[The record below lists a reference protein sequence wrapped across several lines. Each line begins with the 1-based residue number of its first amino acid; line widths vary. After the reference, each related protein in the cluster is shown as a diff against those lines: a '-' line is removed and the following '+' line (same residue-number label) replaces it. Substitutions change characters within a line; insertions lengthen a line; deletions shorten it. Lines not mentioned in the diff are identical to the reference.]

1 MVNLAFVLIW
11 TVSGAV
17 LIAGQQ
23 YAEDGS
29 YSKRPLP
36 LILMHKQALTH
47 DGNFNY
53 VFAADNGLK
62 QGETISPDGSRQ
74 GSYSYVD
81 PSGKTISV
89 KYTAGKDGFKIL
101 EGDHIPKPVPALP
114 VAPAYTEQIPPYQ
127 QFQSPYPGP
136 SARHSGPS
144 VLRGGYSSDDSG
156 IGSALAYIH
165 AQDRYKSPSAPHY
178 RVQEDSGAYDTTRHN
193 YDTTRHNYD
202 TARNNYDSGNADYNS
217 SPALDEHKG
226 PHSWGPGYAFEFAG

>member
-1 MVNLAFVLIW
+1 MVTLTLPLISTICAVVL
-11 TVSGAV
+11 VN
-17 LIAGQQ
+17 GQQ

-114 VAPAYTEQIPPYQ
+114 VAPSYAEQIPPYQ
-127 QFQSPYPGP
+127 QFQSPYPGL
-136 SARHSGPS
+136 SARHSP
-144 VLRGGYSSDDSG
+144 RGYDDSERG
-156 IGSALAYIH
+156 IGSALSYLH
-165 AQDRYKSPSAPHY
+165 AQDRYKSPSAPLY
-178 RVQEDSGAYDTTRHN
+178 RVQEDSGAYDT
-193 YDTTRHNYD
+193 
-202 TARNNYDSGNADYNS
+202 ARNNYDTNNYNS
-217 SPALDEHKG
+217 NNNYNNDYSNSPALDEHKG